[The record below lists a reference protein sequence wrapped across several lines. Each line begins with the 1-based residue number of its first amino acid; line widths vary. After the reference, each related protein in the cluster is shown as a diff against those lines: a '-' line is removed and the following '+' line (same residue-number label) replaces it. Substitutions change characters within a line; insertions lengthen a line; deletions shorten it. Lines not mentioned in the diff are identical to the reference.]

1 MCIRDSIHSQTK
13 MTTFIQQVTYVVDGS
28 STEVT
33 EEVTASTPTAAKNF
47 IQNRDGTS
55 IQVVKNLTTIP
66 PVS

>member
-1 MCIRDSIHSQTK
+1 MA
-13 MTTFIQQVTYVVDGS
+13 FIQKVTYRKLPSGKKHY
-28 STEVT
+28 T
-33 EEVTASTPTAAKNF
+33 EEVKASTPTAAKNF